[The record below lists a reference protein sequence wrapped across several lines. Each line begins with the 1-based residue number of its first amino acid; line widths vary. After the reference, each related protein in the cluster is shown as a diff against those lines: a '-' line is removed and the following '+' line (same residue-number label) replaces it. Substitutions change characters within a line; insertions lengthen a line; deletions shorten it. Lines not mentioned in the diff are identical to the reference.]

1 MKGRDIPHA
10 RKRASELRKRETP
23 AEKHI
28 WACIRKR
35 QLGPRF
41 HRQVPL
47 VVENGIAGKKYII
60 ADFYCTKHRIAI
72 EVDGG
77 SHIGKEQQD
86 AERDAVLRANGIRVL
101 RHWNQDVFESDDWLR
116 KLREMI
122 LDPDPPLSPP

>member
-23 AEKHI
+23 AEKVV

-47 VVENGIAGKKYII
+47 TVENGTMGKRYII
-60 ADFYCTKHRIAI
+60 ADFYCTEHRIAI

-77 SHIGKEQQD
+77 SHIGKEKQD
-86 AERDAVLRANGIRVL
+86 AERDEMLRSNGIKVLRFWNKEVYESENWLL
-101 RHWNQDVFESDDWLR
+101 RLQALITTPENDDN
-116 KLREMI
+116 
-122 LDPDPPLSPP
+122 S